1 MWKVTAHNIQLCPCC
16 LDIKLLEA
24 DSKVAKLFELFL
36 PRQKLFSNWNINVP
50 MFLCKL

>member
-1 MWKVTAHNIQLCPCC
+1 MWKVTVHNIQLCPCC

-36 PRQKLFSNWNINVP
+36 PRETLFQLKHQCSNVS
-50 MFLCKL
+50 L